1 MNRNTLGSNERL
13 KSEKSITA
21 LFEAGK
27 ILSVFPIRLIYKPH
41 PTSEKFPVKV
51 GFAVPKKNF
60 KHAVDRNLLKRR
72 MREAYRLNKT
82 ILFGEDQ
89 NAFPGIDI
97 MLIYQGNKPEEFVKI
112 SECIKELLKKLS
124 IRIPAAKDHANRQ

>member
-21 LFEAGK
+21 LFETGK
-27 ILSVFPIRLIYKPH
+27 ILSVFPVRLIYKFH
-41 PTSEKFPVKV
+41 PTAEKFPVKV

-72 MREAYRLNKT
+72 MREAYRLNKN
-82 ILFGEDQ
+82 LLVKDEKDPL
-89 NAFPGIDI
+89 PGLDI
-97 MLIYQGNKPEEFVKI
+97 MLIYQGNKPEELVKI
-112 SECIKELLKKLS
+112 TSCIKELLKKLS
-124 IRIPAAKDHANRQ
+124 LKVPAVKERLNQE